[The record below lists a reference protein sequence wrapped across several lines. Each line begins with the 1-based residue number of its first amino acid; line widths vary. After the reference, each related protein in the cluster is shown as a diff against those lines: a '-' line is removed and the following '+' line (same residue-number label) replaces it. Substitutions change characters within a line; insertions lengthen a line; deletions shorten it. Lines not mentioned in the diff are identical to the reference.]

1 MTDNTYYLNMAKNV
15 LMEIKKSVVGKDEV
29 ICKIMM
35 AILARGHVLIE
46 DIPGVGKTT
55 ILHELLKC
63 TGEVTPINILE
74 NMPEIFAKLKEEYP
88 NRSIVNIG
96 YEEAKSKIK
105 FWDTNYVLQK
115 EEPSVTRSVLGLTRL
130 VLGVGEIHDYV
141 TAIYPLIAKQFYG
154 SVQVIFSHHAMNAH
168 DMVTSI
174 KNCLLERGASLDE
187 AVAATA
193 KLFDV
198 YVHVDKID
206 GSFCITEIDSV
217 NLQNIRELSAGN

>member
-1 MTDNTYYLNMAKNV
+1 MNTIIATPIYKRDALASHQEPLDILRK
-15 LMEIKKSVVGKDEV
+15 LAGEGKS
-29 ICKIMM
+29 ICI
-35 AILARGHVLIE
+35 AGQA
-46 DIPGVGKTT
+46 GVGKTT

-74 NMPEIFAKLKEEYP
+74 NMPEIYPKLKEEYP

-115 EEPSVTRSVLGLTRL
+115 EEPSVTRSVLGVTRL

-187 AVAATA
+187 AIAATA

-217 NLQNIRELSAGN
+217 NLQNIRELNAGN

>member
-1 MTDNTYYLNMAKNV
+1 MNTIIA
-15 LMEIKKSVVGKDEV
+15 
-29 ICKIMM
+29 
-35 AILARGHVLIE
+35 
-46 DIPGVGKTT
+46 
-55 ILHELLKC
+55 
-63 TGEVTPINILE
+63 TPINILE
-74 NMPEIFAKLKEEYP
+74 NMPEIFPKLKEEYP

-115 EEPSVTRSVLGLTRL
+115 EEPSVTRSVLGVTRL

-187 AVAATA
+187 AIAATA

-217 NLQNIRELSAGN
+217 NLQNIRELNAGN

>member
-1 MTDNTYYLNMAKNV
+1 MNTIIATPIYKRDV
-15 LMEIKKSVVGKDEV
+15 LASHQEPLDILRKLAGEGKS
-29 ICKIMM
+29 ICI
-35 AILARGHVLIE
+35 AGRA
-46 DIPGVGKTT
+46 GVGKTT

-74 NMPEIFAKLKEEYP
+74 NMPEIFPKLKEEYP

-115 EEPSVTRSVLGLTRL
+115 EEPSVTRL

-187 AVAATA
+187 AIAATA

-217 NLQNIRELSAGN
+217 NLQNIRELNAGN

>member
-1 MTDNTYYLNMAKNV
+1 MNTIIATPIYKRDV
-15 LMEIKKSVVGKDEV
+15 LASHQEPLDILRKLAGEGKS
-29 ICKIMM
+29 ICI
-35 AILARGHVLIE
+35 AGRA
-46 DIPGVGKTT
+46 GVGKTT

-74 NMPEIFAKLKEEYP
+74 NMPEIFPKLKEEYP

-115 EEPSVTRSVLGLTRL
+115 EEPSVTRL

-174 KNCLLERGASLDE
+174 KNCMLERGASLDE
-187 AVAATA
+187 AIAATA

-217 NLQNIRELSAGN
+217 NLQNIRELNAGN